1 MSGAR
6 PTVLLTGAS
15 SFTGVWIAEA
25 LAGAGVSVI
34 APLLRPREA
43 YSGVRLDRVLRLE
56 QCARVT
62 FDRPFGSERFL
73 AEIRT
78 SGGIDALAH
87 HAAHITG
94 YREPGFDP
102 LDALARNTAGLGPVL
117 ESLREVGGRLV
128 ILTGSVFEAGEG
140 GGDAP
145 PAVTPYGLSKT
156 LTREA
161 VAYWTGQ
168 AGLAFGRFVI
178 PSPYGPLE
186 AQRFGWR
193 LFSDWFAGV
202 TPTVRTPRYMR
213 DHLTAP
219 DLAAAYAAQVIQA
232 FESDWAGFVA
242 RPSGWIAS
250 QGDFARRVA
259 AEAANRLAIPCPL
272 VLAEQ
277 SVLDEPLVRINSGT
291 TSSTPDGAPAFW
303 DQYVGWYAE
312 LHHAGRLASG

>member
-1 MSGAR
+1 MSAAR
-6 PTVLLTGAS
+6 TTVLLTGGS

-25 LAGAGVSVI
+25 LAEAGFRVV

-43 YSGVRLDRVLRLE
+43 YAGVRRDRIARLE

-73 AEIRT
+73 DEFRA
-78 SGGIDALAH
+78 SGGVEVLAH

-102 LDALARNTAGLGPVL
+102 LDALARNTAGISPVL
-117 ESLREVGGRLV
+117 ATLRDSGGRLV

-140 GGDAP
+140 GDEATS
-145 PAVTPYGLSKT
+145 AVTPYGLSKT

-161 VAYWTGQ
+161 TSYWTAD
-168 AGLAFGRFVI
+168 AGLAFARFVI

-186 AQRFGWR
+186 EPRFGWR
-193 LFSDWFAGV
+193 MFSDWFAGV
-202 TPTVRTPRYMR
+202 TPTVRTPRYIR
-213 DHLTAP
+213 DHLTAA
-219 DLAAAYAAQVIQA
+219 DLAAAYVAHVVRSL
-232 FESDWAGFVA
+232 ESDWAGFVA

-250 QGDFARRVA
+250 QGDFARHLA
-259 AEAANRLAIPCPL
+259 AEASQRLGRSCPL

-277 SVLDEPLVRINSGT
+277 PMLDEPLVRINDGV
-291 TSSTPDGAPAFW
+291 PPGAPQGAAAFW
-303 DQYVGWYAE
+303 DDYVGWYE
-312 LHHAGRLASG
+312 TLHREGRLSPL